1 MNQVCTRCVMDTTD
15 PDIFFNHDGQC
26 SHCSRFDQ
34 KITPKWLKGEQ
45 AQRELEK
52 HIDFIKCKSKGK
64 KYDSII
70 GLSGGVDSSY
80 LAVKLKEWGLNP
92 LAVHVDAGW
101 NSELAV
107 RNIEL
112 ICSKL
117 NIELITH
124 VVDWEE
130 MRDMQLAFLRSHVAN
145 QDTPQDHAYFSI
157 LYNYAI
163 KSKIKFL
170 MEGRNFA
177 TESVL
182 PPAWGYDAMDATHMK
197 DIHRKFGELKKSK
210 FPFVGPINLHFNYPN
225 IFGMKK
231 YSFLNYI
238 PYNKNKAIKELEKDF
253 EWKYYGGK
261 HFESRWTKFFQT
273 YYLPKKFGYDKRKAH
288 LSSLILSGEI
298 TREEAIVELGKS
310 PYNQDKIGEEI
321 RFICKKLRIQEDELN
336 SFINDSNCE
345 FHQYKNSKEL
355 ISKLLALTA
364 KINRCFKS

>member
-1 MNQVCTRCVMDTTD
+1 
-15 PDIFFNHDGQC
+15 
-26 SHCSRFDQ
+26 
-34 KITPKWLKGEQ
+34 
-45 AQRELEK
+45 
-52 HIDFIKCKSKGK
+52 
-64 KYDSII
+64 
-70 GLSGGVDSSY
+70 
-80 LAVKLKEWGLNP
+80 
-92 LAVHVDAGW
+92 
-101 NSELAV
+101 
-107 RNIEL
+107 
-112 ICSKL
+112 
-117 NIELITH
+117 
-124 VVDWEE
+124 
-130 MRDMQLAFLRSHVAN
+130 
-145 QDTPQDHAYFSI
+145 
-157 LYNYAI
+157 
-163 KSKIKFL
+163 

-210 FPFVGPINLHFNYPN
+210 FPFVGPINLHFNYPH

-238 PYNKNKAIKELEKDF
+238 PYNKHKAIKELEKDF

-321 RFICKKLRIQEDELN
+321 RFICKKLRIQEEELN

-355 ISKLLALTA
+355 ISKLLDLTA
-364 KINRCFKS
+364 KINRRFKS